1 MNKRIYLLFITLLT
15 SMVMMAQ
22 GLRTSVCI
30 VYPECT
36 TEDSLILCN
45 YAKQLASVGFTSDA
59 QMLRAYTGHSF
70 GSGVLTD
77 RYVLTNRHVV
87 GYAKTVKLV
96 FELHDKTLTF
106 EHCRVVSTS
115 TVNDIAAIELPK
127 DMSQLHALS
136 IDEQQAQ
143 DSEDIFAAGFP
154 GLQGNPSWQLTRG
167 TISNAALRIEDV
179 HYIQHTAAIDPGSS
193 GGPLLRKVDGKFHI
207 IGLNTMKAF
216 GRDRVG
222 LAINEEQLRDFIQG
236 TPNTDDQHVLEQ
248 MASVDSKLWN
258 EYYKNL
264 PDSMKQVLH
273 DMEIRLPMDRV
284 LAVAEFYGG
293 PENMQQ
299 KVEDKKRLSNKQL
312 DKRLEQN
319 RVSVGNLEH
328 PWKIAVS
335 YDYYSVPHADST
347 ITQFHLPAVNF
358 EYGRHYLLTGVTM
371 GVPISTDSTIYVSAG
386 VRIGLQVPILFAAY
400 HALIPRISIE
410 SQYQLLVKPRVTTRE
425 VTMPIRAGLDYQYQL
440 NNCSLIFGI
449 QYVLRPNFLS
459 GSSPKVSHGVSARI
473 GVAI

>member
-15 SMVMMAQ
+15 SIVMMAQ

-30 VYPECT
+30 VYPECE

-45 YAKQLASVGFTSDA
+45 YAKQLGRVGFTTDA

-96 FELHDKTLTF
+96 FELHDQTITF

-115 TVNDIAAIELPK
+115 TVNDIAAIELPR
-127 DMSQLHALS
+127 DLSQLHALPM
-136 IDEQQAQ
+136 DEQSAL
-143 DSEDIFAAGFP
+143 DGEDIFAAGFP

-167 TISNAALRIEDV
+167 TVSNAALRIEDA

-193 GGPLLRKVDGKFHI
+193 GGPLLRKIDGQFYI

-222 LAINEEQLRDFIQG
+222 LAINEQQLRDFIQAE
-236 TPNTDDQHVLEQ
+236 PNTGDQHVLEQ
-248 MASVDSKLWN
+248 MKSVDSELWS
-258 EYYKNL
+258 EYYKSL

-293 PENMQQ
+293 PDNMQQ
-299 KVEDKKRLSNKQL
+299 KAEDKKHLTNKQL

-319 RVSVGNLEH
+319 KVSVGTLEH
-328 PWKIAVS
+328 PWKIVVS
-335 YDYYSVPHADST
+335 YDYYSIPHADST
-347 ITQFHLPAVNF
+347 ITTYHLPAVNF

-371 GVPISTDSTIYVSAG
+371 GVPVSTDSTISVSAG
-386 VRIGLQVPILFAAY
+386 VRIGVQVPILVATY

-410 SQYQLLVKPRVTTRE
+410 SQYQLQVKPRVVTGGI
-425 VTMPIRAGLDYQYQL
+425 TMPIRAGMDYQYQL

-449 QYVLRPNFLS
+449 QYVLRPNFIRWS
-459 GSSPKVSHGVSARI
+459 GPKIYHGVSARI